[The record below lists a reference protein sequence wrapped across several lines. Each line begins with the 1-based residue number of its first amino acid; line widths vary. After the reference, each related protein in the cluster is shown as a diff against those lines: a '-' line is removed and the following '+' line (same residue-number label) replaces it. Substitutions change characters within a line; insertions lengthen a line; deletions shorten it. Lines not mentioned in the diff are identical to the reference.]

1 MLDAEYFADC
11 VGKIKATREKTAAAL
26 RGIGFRMTDSGAN
39 FLFAEYPGMSGEELQ
54 SELRARGIIVRR
66 FDSPRIKDF
75 LRITIGTEE
84 DMDAFVR
91 ACAEITGR

>member
-1 MLDAEYFADC
+1 
-11 VGKIKATREKTAAAL
+11 
-26 RGIGFRMTDSGAN
+26 MTDRGAN

-54 SELRARGIIVRR
+54 LRLRARGIIVRR

-91 ACAEITGR
+91 ACAEITGK